1 MAVPTPNRKPTKKK
15 VFSLDDFKKKIG
27 GEDSPAKPLEWYNCS
42 EAVQKATGLPG
53 FPKGYVSLSRGF
65 SNTGKSTSV
74 LEAAVNAQKQGD
86 MPIFIDT
93 ENNIGRER
101 LKLMGFDW
109 SGNYLY
115 LDNEYL
121 LREFGKKKDKDRNEA
136 AIEDQADAIH
146 FFLNL
151 QEAGELPFN
160 LLFVIDSLGTLDCV
174 RSINAQEKGTSDN
187 NMWNAG
193 AFEHSFKSIINSRI
207 PASRKQ
213 NKEYINTLIA
223 VQKIW
228 IDSMGAGVVKHKG
241 GEAFFFGARLIY
253 HHGGIAAHGTK
264 LVGGTSKG
272 RTVNYGIETKI
283 NVAKNHVD
291 GPLGGISLEGK
302 LVSTPHGFIFSEDI
316 DKYKK
321 DHILYF
327 RNILGDESINASDIL
342 TKFTDVVDGEEELNV
357 ENINDTLKA
366 NFGRTESG
374 EEFDLDTGEIK

>member
-1 MAVPTPNRKPTKKK
+1 MSNNIPGPTRKPTKKK
-15 VFSLDDFKKKIG
+15 VFSLEDFKKKVG

-42 EAVQKATGLPG
+42 PAVQKATGLPG

-86 MPIFIDT
+86 MVIFFDT

-109 SGNYLY
+109 NGNYLY

-121 LREFGKKKDKDRNEA
+121 LINFGKKKDKDRNEA
-136 AIEDQADAIH
+136 TIEDQADAINY
-146 FFLNL
+146 FLNL
-151 QEAGELPFN
+151 QELGELPFN
-160 LLFVIDSLGTLDCV
+160 ILFVIDSLGTLDCV

-213 NKEYINTLIA
+213 SKQYTNTLIA

-228 IDSMGAGVVKHKG
+228 IDSLGAGVVKHKG

-253 HHGGIAAHGTK
+253 HHGGVAAHGTK
-264 LVGGTSKG
+264 LVGATSKG

-283 NVAKNHVD
+283 NVVKNHID
-291 GPLGGISLEGK
+291 GPKGGISLEGV
-302 LVSTPHGFIFSEDI
+302 LVSTPHGFIFKEDI

-321 DHILYF
+321 EHILYF
-327 RNILGDESINASDIL
+327 RNILEDETLTSDEIL
-342 TKFTDVVDGEEELNV
+342 TKFSDVIDGEEEMNV
-357 ENINDTLKA
+357 ENINDTMKE
-366 NFGRTESG
+366 NFGKLNTDTTS
-374 EEFDLDTGEIK
+374 EEI